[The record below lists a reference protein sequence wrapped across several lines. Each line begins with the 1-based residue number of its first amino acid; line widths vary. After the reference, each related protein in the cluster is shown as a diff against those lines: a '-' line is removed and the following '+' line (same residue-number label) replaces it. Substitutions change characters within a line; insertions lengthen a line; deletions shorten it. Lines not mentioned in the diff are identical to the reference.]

1 MPDLANYGGREQAFI
16 KHHFLA
22 NYVDQLV
29 FKVGSRR
36 DIVYVDGFSGPWQD
50 QADRF
55 EDTSFGIALRSL
67 RRAKRTWKDL
77 GRGDRTMRALLV
89 EQDPEAYARLQ
100 QIVPL
105 YPDIDIRTSNGDF
118 VQLVPELLRAI
129 PADAFSFVLMDP
141 KGWKIDMKAV
151 APLLS
156 RANSEVVFNFMLTMI
171 NWSAS
176 MPNTAIQAGLEA
188 LMPDTNW
195 KQRLD
200 NISVAPGQSVAD
212 VRKDVLVA
220 AISEAIGRL
229 GGYSYVMETPVLF
242 PLKNRTYYS
251 LIYAT
256 RSTKGVEVFRDCQN
270 GALKEQDKVRSDLQ
284 LARRDERAGMADMF
298 GASATG
304 DEFAAR
310 WMSEQEKAARAAF
323 VDGVP
328 TAPRTITYGDL
339 WPRVLAEFGVR
350 KTRLGR
356 IAAELKSSGEIK
368 FLDWGPRKQVP
379 DDTYRISRSVHARPG
394 KQG

>member
-1 MPDLANYGGREQAFI
+1 MPDIANYGGREQAFI

-67 RRAKRTWKDL
+67 RRAKQTWKDM

-89 EQDPEAYARLQ
+89 ERDPDAYARLQ
-100 QIVPL
+100 KIVPL
-105 YPDIDIRTSNGDF
+105 YPDIDIRTFNGDF
-118 VQLVPELLRAI
+118 VKFVPDLLRAI

-151 APLLS
+151 APLLH
-156 RANSEVVFNFMLTMI
+156 RPNSEVVFNFMFTMI

-176 MPNTAIQAGLEA
+176 MPNAAIQAGLEA
-188 LMPDTNW
+188 LMPNTDW
-195 KQRLD
+195 KPRLD
-200 NISVAPGQSVAD
+200 GISVAFGQSVAD
-212 VRKDVLVA
+212 ARKAVLVA
-220 AISEAIGRL
+220 AISEAIGGL
-229 GGYSYVMETPVLF
+229 GGYPYVMETPVLF

-270 GALKEQDKVRSDLQ
+270 SSLKAQDKVRSDLQ
-284 LARRDERAGMADMF
+284 SAKRDERAGMVDMF
-298 GASATG
+298 GAAPTG

-310 WMSEQEKAARAAF
+310 WLAEQEREARAALI
-323 VDGVP
+323 DGIP
-328 TAPRTITYGDL
+328 EAPRTVTYGEL
-339 WPRVLAEFGVR
+339 WPRILAKYGVR

-356 IAAELKSSGEIK
+356 IAAELKSSGEID
-368 FLDWGPRKQVP
+368 FLDWGHRKQVP
-379 DDTYRISRSVHARPG
+379 DDTYRMSRGIKVDL
-394 KQG
+394 